1 MFLEKNMNKG
11 TKDSFGFHNWNG
23 GFFMARVQNI
33 GEKYRC
39 EWCGNEIEVTA
50 AGGGELRCCGYPMKR
65 LGRY

>member
-1 MFLEKNMNKG
+1 
-11 TKDSFGFHNWNG
+11 
-23 GFFMARVQNI
+23 MARVQNI